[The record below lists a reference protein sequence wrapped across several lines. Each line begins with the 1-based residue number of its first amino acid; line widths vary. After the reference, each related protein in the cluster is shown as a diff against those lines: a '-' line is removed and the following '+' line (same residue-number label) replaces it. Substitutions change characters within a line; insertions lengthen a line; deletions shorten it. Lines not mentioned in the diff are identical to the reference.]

1 MFSVSGLRGVAGK
14 DLTTKIVSQYAQ
26 MFGAFVGPGTIVIG
40 RDARKSGPMFR
51 RAVIHGLHTAACR
64 VIDLGIVPTPTVLFM
79 AKKLKARGGIA
90 ITASHNPSQWN
101 ALKFI
106 GSRGQFLDEKECA
119 YLLRVTIKKDSAKK
133 KVKQR
138 KITVLRKAEERH
150 INAIVSLFGKSSKE
164 LRVGIDAVNGAGS
177 IALPKLLKK
186 MGCAVYPLHCTFHPT
201 FPRRPEPT
209 AENIR
214 MLCRFVKKKKLDIGF
229 AVDPDC
235 DRLSVVDE
243 RGCAIG
249 EEKTLVLVTDYIL
262 NKTKG
267 NVVTNLSTTAIMDY
281 IVHKLHCHLYRT
293 KVGEANV
300 VSKMKQVSAVIGGEG
315 NGGVIYPK
323 INYTRDALVGAAMI
337 VALITERNMT
347 VSDICARYPTYYM
360 VKKKLKRPKQRLS
373 EKKDIIINTFRGK
386 INTLDGLKITTSDYW
401 LHIRPSQTEPLIR
414 IIGEA
419 QDRGK
424 INQYISHIVKILE

>member
-1 MFSVSGLRGVAGK
+1 MFSVSGLRGIVGK
-14 DLTTKIVSQYAQ
+14 DMTAASVTQYAQ
-26 MFGAFVGPGTIVIG
+26 MFGTFVGPGTVVIG
-40 RDARKSGPMFR
+40 RDTRKSGPMFR
-51 RAVIHGLHTAACR
+51 RAVIHGLNATGCI

-79 AKKLKARGGIA
+79 VKNLKARGGIS
-90 ITASHNPSQWN
+90 ITASHNPIQWN

-106 GSRGQFLDEKECA
+106 TKRGQFLDEKEFQ
-119 YLLRVTIKKDSAKK
+119 LLSKVALKKDTLKKTIKPKK
-133 KVKQR
+133 N
-138 KITVLRKAEERH
+138 IILRKAEEKH
-150 INAIVSLFGKSSKE
+150 IDVIVSLFGKCTRK
-164 LRVGIDAVNGAGS
+164 LRIGIDAVNGAGS
-177 IALPKLLKK
+177 IALPKLLRK
-186 MGCAVYPLHCTFHPT
+186 MGCTVYRLHCTFRPT
-201 FPRRPEPT
+201 FPRKPEPT
-209 AENIR
+209 SENIR
-214 MLCRFVKKKKLDIGF
+214 ALCNIVKKKKLDIGF

-262 NKTKG
+262 NTTKG

-281 IVHKLHCHLYRT
+281 IVQKFHCHLYRT

-300 VSKMKQVSAVIGGEG
+300 VSKMKHVRAVIGGEG

-337 VALITERNMT
+337 ATLVTKRNMT
-347 VSDICARYPTYYM
+347 VSEMCAQYPTYYM
-360 VKKKLKRPKQRLS
+360 VKKKLKRPKRRLLERS
-373 EKKDIIINTFRGK
+373 GTIINTFKGR
-386 INTLDGLKITTSDYW
+386 INTLDGLKITARDYW

-419 QDRGK
+419 RDKKK
-424 INQYISHIVKILE
+424 INQYIRHIANILQ